1 MVVVLL
7 NSNEKNPTREALA
20 NFDYQKYF
28 AEHDGLDLVDYG
40 EPVGHEML

>member
-1 MVVVLL
+1 M
-7 NSNEKNPTREALA
+7 NSKEKNLTREALK

>member
-1 MVVVLL
+1 MVLL
-7 NSNEKNPTREALA
+7 NIKEKNLTREALK